1 MYPVMVDGMSI
12 RQIIRETELPAFHIA
27 PSSVD
32 LVGAEVELSDAIG
45 RELHLRR
52 ALQPIVN
59 DYDYILIDSPPSLGL
74 LTVNGLTAANS
85 VLVPMQCEYFAI
97 EGIAQLLHTIE
108 RVTTQKKVLGRGLGE
123 LIPARPIDSAG
134 GLMQLALDQIAPNP
148 YQPRRMFNEASI
160 EELARSVREHG
171 IVQPLVVSRAGDH
184 YNLVAGERRYRAA
197 QRAGLETVPVIVKE
211 LAQKGEALEIAL
223 IENIQR
229 EDLNPMEEASAYQQL
244 HQDFGLT
251 QEEISRRVG
260 KERSTIANFLR
271 LLKLPDPVKTLLA
284 SGQLSMGHAR
294 ALLALDSAKK
304 QQQLAERVVKNNL
317 NVRQTEV
324 LASEGI
330 PKPARKEKEKDVFTR
345 DAEERLTRTLR
356 TKVEIDR
363 KRRGGVI
370 RISFAGEDDLIRIYD
385 ELTGRRR

>member
-1 MYPVMVDGMSI
+1 M
-12 RQIIRETELPAFHIA
+12 
-27 PSSVD
+27 
-32 LVGAEVELSDAIG
+32 
-45 RELHLRR
+45 
-52 ALQPIVN
+52 
-59 DYDYILIDSPPSLGL
+59 
-74 LTVNGLTAANS
+74 
-85 VLVPMQCEYFAI
+85 
-97 EGIAQLLHTIE
+97 
-108 RVTTQKKVLGRGLGE
+108 TTQKKVLGRGLGA
-123 LIPARPIDSAG
+123 LIPARQIDAAG
-134 GLMQLALDQIAPNP
+134 GLMQLTLDQIAPNP

-211 LAQKGEALEIAL
+211 LAQSGEALEIAL

-229 EDLNPMEEASAYQQL
+229 EDLNPIEEASAYQQL

-271 LLKLPDPVKTLLA
+271 LLKLPEPVKKLLA

-294 ALLALDSAKK
+294 ALLALDSAK
-304 QQQLAERVVKNNL
+304 QQQKLAERVVKNNL

-324 LASEGI
+324 IASAGT
-330 PKPARKEKEKDVFTR
+330 PKRARKEKEKDVFTR

-370 RISFAGEDDLIRIYD
+370 HISFAGEDDLIRIYD